1 MSLQTQ
7 NELVGRRFLG
17 LIVLAGLVFSAL
29 SGLILSDGF
38 GIIQSNES
46 VIYQNLC
53 ENGFLKS
60 NPNFLASLSGSELF
74 DRIEIFE
81 STLCFVIFSCFFR
94 S

>member
-1 MSLQTQ
+1 MCLSFFAVIVPKDWSFSNTWGSISESLMTI
-7 NELVGRRFLG
+7 F
-17 LIVLAGLVFSAL
+17 VFP
-29 SGLILSDGF
+29 
-38 GIIQSNES
+38 
-46 VIYQNLC
+46 
-53 ENGFLKS
+53 FLKS